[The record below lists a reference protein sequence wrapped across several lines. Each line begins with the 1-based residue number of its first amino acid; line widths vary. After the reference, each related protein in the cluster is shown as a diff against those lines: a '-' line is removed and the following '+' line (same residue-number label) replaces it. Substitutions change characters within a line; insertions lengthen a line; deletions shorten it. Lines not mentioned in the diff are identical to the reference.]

1 MSEGEADRLAT
12 QEAGEMGD
20 DYTENTIDY
29 EAGEPES
36 EEQEDDDPYMSEDD
50 DDEVD
55 ELVDEV
61 DDSEVVPE
69 TNRRSRRGPLRIT
82 LKRKSA
88 KDTPSRRRSMRAPK
102 RTARARQMDD
112 TAPRAD
118 DEDDEV
124 EEEEE
129 EDDELDPSSD
139 EASTAPTDAPMTAR
153 QLARAN
159 RARGLST
166 EELVEL
172 PMGTSFATD
181 GRILQEKE
189 AVRDRA
195 GTPPLRDGTTAAQ
208 PERAQARRR
217 QDRGT
222 YAPLTQTINRLLKKQ
237 AGKVRGKDKDDND
250 GADEADGARKPRD
263 MKANYPQPMFRYVQ
277 RADRSVLAVP
287 PGPPFVEGVGNDV
300 QEGLY
305 DATLRCAFGLTR
317 EAWAP
322 RVTSS

>member
-36 EEQEDDDPYMSEDD
+36 EEQDDDDPYMSEDE

-61 DDSEVVPE
+61 DDSDVVPE

-88 KDTPSRRRSMRAPK
+88 KDTPSRRRSTRAPK
-102 RTARARQMDD
+102 RTARAREMDD
-112 TAPRAD
+112 TATR
-118 DEDDEV
+118 EDDEGDEV
-124 EEEEE
+124 DEEEE
-129 EDDELDPSSD
+129 EDDELEASSD
-139 EASTAPTDAPMTAR
+139 GASTAPTEAPMTAR

-172 PMGTSFATD
+172 PMESSKKKKLSETELA
-181 GRILQEKE
+181 
-189 AVRDRA
+189 
-195 GTPPLRDGTTAAQ
+195 LRRSET
-208 PERAQARRR
+208 ARRR
-217 QDRGT
+217 RNQSERKLEDDKIE
-222 YAPLTQTINRLLKKQ
+222 TINRLLKKQ
-237 AGKVRGKDKDDND
+237 AGRVRGKDKDDND

-263 MKANYPQPMFRYVQ
+263 LKANYPQPMFRYVQ

-287 PGPPFVEGVGNDV
+287 RGPPFVESVGNDA

-305 DATLRCAFGLTR
+305 DATLRCLG
-317 EAWAP
+317 
-322 RVTSS
+322 TSCD